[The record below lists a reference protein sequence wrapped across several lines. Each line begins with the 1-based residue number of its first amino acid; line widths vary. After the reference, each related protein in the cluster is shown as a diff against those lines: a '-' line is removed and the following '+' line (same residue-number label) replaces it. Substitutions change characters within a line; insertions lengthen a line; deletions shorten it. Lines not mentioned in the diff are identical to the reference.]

1 MFKLRKDVGLSEI
14 ISLGALIISGF
25 AFWYSTQPEGGHIIN
40 GSGTI
45 YTSVVKGEQCS
56 YVLTLPVE
64 FHNSGKQAVTLE
76 QLTPNTDVPTVLFSN
91 QESILD
97 NKAIKHRLYLSNS
110 NIGVIP
116 SFWIKNFEN
125 QNEFTPSYK
134 HIGDLIHPAE
144 SYRFYVVLIIEPYT
158 QIEKMEQVSTFI
170 KFNAV
175 FGNEQTIPISAVVDL
190 NKYDST
196 KCS

>member
-1 MFKLRKDVGLSEI
+1 MFKLRKEVGLSEL
-14 ISLGALIISGF
+14 ISLGALIISGA
-25 AFWYSTQPEGGHIIN
+25 AFWYSTQPEGGHIIS
-40 GSGTI
+40 GGGTI
-45 YTSVVKGEQCS
+45 YTSVIKGEQCT

-76 QLTPNTDVPTVLFSN
+76 QLTQGADIPTVLFSN

-97 NKAIKHRLYLSNS
+97 SKAIKHRIYLSNS
-110 NIGVIP
+110 NIGAIP
-116 SFWIKNFEN
+116 SFWLKNLGN
-125 QNEFTPSYK
+125 HNEFTPSYK
-134 HIGDLIHPAE
+134 HIGDLIHPSE
-144 SYRFYVVLIIEPYT
+144 SYRFYVVLTIAPYT
-158 QIEKMEQVSTFI
+158 QIERMEEVSAFI

-175 FGNEQTIPISAVVDL
+175 FGNGQIIPISAAVEL